1 MEKELAKRSHFCQK
15 VIKRQKQ
22 QLTQYEKRLGSGDLG
37 KITSPTGKGGVR
49 GSQDSAKKSAAKA
62 AAIGV
67 TSDELKGSEELINF
81 LENKLEVHER
91 NLQKRQY
98 EYDALQADYAL
109 LEERFYM
116 TQ

>member
-1 MEKELAKRSHFCQK
+1 M
-15 VIKRQKQ
+15 
-22 QLTQYEKRLGSGDLG
+22 QYEKRLGGG
-37 KITSPTGKGGVR
+37 EIAKITSPISKSVR
-49 GSQDSAKKSAAKA
+49 GSQDSAKKQAAKQGA
-62 AAIGV
+62 LAGV